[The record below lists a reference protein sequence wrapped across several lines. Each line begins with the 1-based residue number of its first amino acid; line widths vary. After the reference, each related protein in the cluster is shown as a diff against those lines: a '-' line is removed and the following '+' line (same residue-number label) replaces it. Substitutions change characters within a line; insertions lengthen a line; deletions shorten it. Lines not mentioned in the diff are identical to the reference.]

1 VGRAAFG
8 FGVARSIEP
17 AHARPRLE
25 ELCELATRTLGVHLY
40 PHVALQYRDL
50 SDGLHRGELGL
61 AWMPPIPAIEL
72 EDRGS
77 ATALALPLRN
87 GSATYHAAL
96 VVHESGPQTL
106 AALRGTRAA
115 WVDRDSASGYLVA
128 RLHLA
133 ASGFDV
139 SSFFSK
145 ETFLHSH
152 GAVIDAVAE
161 KRVDVGATFCQLDPR
176 TRRCVH
182 GGWTTADGRPLKP
195 LRVLATAGPIPND
208 AMVAANVFDED
219 IRRRLLQWLRAPS
232 DRAKAIFFELLRAEG
247 FRPAQPAHFEPL
259 RKLLEE
265 ARETF
270 GPPSTRR
277 F

>member
-8 FGVARSIEP
+8 FGVARSIEA

-25 ELCELATRTLGVHLY
+25 ELCEIASRALGVHLY

-96 VVHESGPQTL
+96 VVHEAGPHSIN
-106 AALRGTRAA
+106 ALKGTRAA

-133 ASGFDV
+133 ASGIDL
-139 SSFFSK
+139 SGFFAK

-152 GAVIDAVAE
+152 GAVIDAIADR
-161 KRVDVGATFCQLDPR
+161 RVDVGATFCQLDPR
-176 TRRCVH
+176 TRRPVH
-182 GGWTTADGRPLKP
+182 GGWTTSDGRPLKAV
-195 LRVLATAGPIPND
+195 RVLATAGPIPND
-208 AMVAANVFDED
+208 AMVASSALDEAT
-219 IRRRLLQWLRAPS
+219 RQRVLQWLRAPD
-232 DRAKAIFFELLRAEG
+232 DRAKALFFELLRADG
-247 FRPAQPAHFEPL
+247 FRPAQSSHFEPL

>member
-1 VGRAAFG
+1 VGRAVFG
-8 FGVARSIEP
+8 FGVARSIE
-17 AHARPRLE
+17 AASARPRLE
-25 ELCELATRTLGVHLY
+25 ELCDLASRALGVHLY

-77 ATALALPLRN
+77 ARALALPLRN

-96 VVHESGPQTL
+96 VVHESGPHSL
-106 AALRGTRAA
+106 AALKGTRAA
-115 WVDRDSASGYLVA
+115 WVDRDSAAGYVVA
-128 RLHLA
+128 RLHLV
-133 ASGFDV
+133 ASGLDM
-139 SSFFSK
+139 SGFFSK

-161 KRVDVGATFCQLDPR
+161 KRADVGATFCQLDAR
-176 TRRCVH
+176 TRKCVH
-182 GGWTTADGRPLKP
+182 GAWTTADGRPVKP
-195 LRVLATAGPIPND
+195 VRVLATAGPIPND
-208 AMVAANVFDED
+208 AMLASSALDDEM
-219 IRRRLLQWLRAPS
+219 RKRVLAWLRAPGE
-232 DRAKAIFFELLRAEG
+232 RAKQLFFELLRAEG
-247 FRPAQPAHFEPL
+247 FRPAQPSHYEPL

-277 F
+277 L